1 MPADPTN
8 DFRAALRQAA
18 NAAGSLPAPTDAEH
32 AHSERLQ
39 QLIARETD
47 SAGGS
52 IGFDRF
58 MQLALYAPGLG
69 YYSAGKH
76 KFGSAGDFI
85 TAPELGSLFA
95 RCLAHQCAPVL
106 QKLNN
111 ADVLEAGAG
120 SGALAADL
128 LLELETLGAL
138 PRNYYILELSP
149 DLRARQAQHLGQRAA
164 HLAARVHWL
173 DDLPHG
179 GFRGVILA
187 NELLDAMPVQRF
199 VVDDSGVQ
207 EMCVTWRNGAF
218 AWSIRAADA
227 ALAGYI
233 GARVDARELPPGYH
247 SEIGL
252 QAEAWVR
259 SMGALLEH
267 GLLLLIDYGFPRAEY
282 YHPQRSSG
290 TLMCHYRHRAHDNPL
305 ILAGLQ
311 DITAHVDFTAVA
323 EAGTGVGLSLLGYTS
338 QAAFLLAGGITQL
351 AGRHVADDERAH
363 ILLAQEIKKLT
374 LPQEM
379 GELFKVMAFGR
390 GLTAP
395 LSGFSLQDRRGRL

>member
-8 DFRAALRQAA
+8 NYRAALRQAA
-18 NAAGSLPAPTDAEH
+18 DAAGSLPPPSDEEC
-32 AHSERLQ
+32 AHSE
-39 QLIARETD
+39 QLRQLMVTEME

-76 KFGSAGDFI
+76 KFGSEGDFI

-106 QKLNN
+106 QQPGCP
-111 ADVLEAGAG
+111 DILEAGAG

-128 LLELETLGAL
+128 LLELETLDAL
-138 PRNYYILELSP
+138 PRHYYILELSP
-149 DLRARQAQHLGQRAA
+149 ELRARQAKQLERHAA

-173 DDLPHG
+173 DDLPQN
-179 GFRGVILA
+179 GFRGVVLA

-199 VVDDSGVQ
+199 VVDESGIQ
-207 EMCVTWRNGAF
+207 ELCVTWQHGRF
-218 AWSIRAADA
+218 AWHTRPAHTDLAEQVSARIDVHE
-227 ALAGYI
+227 LPAGYQ
-233 GARVDARELPPGYH
+233 

-259 SMGALLEH
+259 GMGALLEQ
-267 GLLLLIDYGFPRAEY
+267 GLLLLIDYGFPRAEF
-282 YHPQRSSG
+282 YHLQRSSG
-290 TLMCHYRHRAHDNPL
+290 TVMCHYRHRAHDDPL
-305 ILAGLQ
+305 ILPGLQ
-311 DITAHVDFTAVA
+311 DITAHVDFTAIA
-323 EAGTGVGLSLLGYTS
+323 EAGTGAGLSLLGYTS
-338 QAAFLLAGGITQL
+338 QAAFLLAGGITRL
-351 AGRHVADDERAH
+351 AEHDTTDDERTR
-363 ILLAQEIKKLT
+363 ILRAQEIRKLT

-390 GLTAP
+390 GLTTP
-395 LSGFSLQDRRGRL
+395 VGGFSLHDRRGRL